1 MELSFIIAAIRR
13 YIWVVYLCALLG
25 LAAGLLIPA
34 SRADSFASSAALI
47 VRPPAGD
54 VLDPEREGTARY
66 IESQVAVVE
75 SENLTLEVAERLG
88 LPFETVDDS
97 LTVLTDASSDIITLT
112 ARADNPDTAIEIANG
127 YASQFLE
134 RRASE
139 ISERSARLI
148 LIIDAQLEVL
158 AAQQADAFER
168 LTELPVEAETDRD
181 RILQA
186 QITQEITNL
195 NAEVAELISQRTELE
210 FSADTTSR
218 DEVASTAVSASAE
231 GTNSPLLTVAGTF
244 AGALLGIAAVV
255 TYAGSSGRLLD
266 PIAVEEALGTPV
278 VAVFE
283 RASSF
288 LPGRG
293 RIKSPTTALEALP
306 DRSAAVIDE
315 LCVRTE
321 AAAPGPG
328 TLLVVVTGT
337 QAGAGTTTTALAM
350 AGRLSITG
358 ARVLVIDADFAD
370 PRITDALVGE
380 HPGVTDF
387 LEEREHNEELT
398 MFGPNGSATTT
409 ATHTDLAHLTLTHEQ
424 TRVGVVGIGTR
435 TDRKA
440 IQRAD
445 DDYLISSLRNADAD
459 VVLVDAGPMLKS
471 AASVRLSQVADVT
484 VLAVPYRRQDVE
496 PLRVVRRLLAESRAT
511 VLPIATEPR

>member
-34 SRADSFASSAALI
+34 SRADSFAAEAALI
-47 VRPPAGD
+47 VRPPATEVTD
-54 VLDPEREGTARY
+54 AEREGTARY
-66 IESQVAVVE
+66 IESQVVVLE
-75 SENLTLEVAERLG
+75 SDDLANEVAQRLD
-88 LPFETVDDS
+88 LPFETVEPA
-97 LTVLTDASSDIITLT
+97 LTVLTDASSDVITLT
-112 ARADNPDTAIEIANG
+112 ASAGDAETAIRIANG

-134 RRASE
+134 RRADE
-139 ISERSARLI
+139 IRERNTTLI
-148 LIIDAQLEVL
+148 EIIDAQLGVL
-158 AAQQADAFER
+158 NSQQADALER
-168 LTELPVEAETDRD
+168 LTDLPIEATNDRE
-181 RILQA
+181 RIEQA
-186 QITQEITNL
+186 QIAQEITNL
-195 NAEVAELISQRTELE
+195 NAEVAELISQKTTLE
-210 FSADTTSR
+210 FAADTTSR
-218 DEVASTAVSASAE
+218 DEVAATAVSATAE

-255 TYAGSSGRLLD
+255 TYAGASGRLLD

-278 VAVFE
+278 VGVFE

-288 LPGRG
+288 MPGRG

-337 QAGAGTTTTALAM
+337 QTGAGTTTTALAM

-358 ARVLVIDADFAD
+358 ARVLVIDADFSD
-370 PRITDALVGE
+370 PRITNALVGE
-380 HPGVTDF
+380 HPGITDF

-424 TRVGVVGIGTR
+424 TRVGVIGIGTR
-435 TDRKA
+435 EERKA
-440 IQRAD
+440 IQRSD
-445 DDYLISSLRNADAD
+445 DDYLIASLRNAEAD

-496 PLRVVRRLLAESRAT
+496 PLRVVRRLLADSRST